1 MRTILVSLVLAASLA
16 LAGCSGAEP
25 PRPTPVELPTDPP
38 GTEPLDA
45 PTIETQLDTILLSA
59 AELSGT
65 WVGPQRLLE
74 LTDTDRDAVIAHYDQ
89 AFSADGWETVEDA
102 AITRSLGRTWE
113 RDGHKVVLSLV
124 TIDGTQ
130 VALLFDSPE

>member
-1 MRTILVSLVLAASLA
+1 M
-16 LAGCSGAEP
+16 
-25 PRPTPVELPTDPP
+25 ELPTDPP

-89 AFSADGWETVEDA
+89 AFTADGWETVEDA